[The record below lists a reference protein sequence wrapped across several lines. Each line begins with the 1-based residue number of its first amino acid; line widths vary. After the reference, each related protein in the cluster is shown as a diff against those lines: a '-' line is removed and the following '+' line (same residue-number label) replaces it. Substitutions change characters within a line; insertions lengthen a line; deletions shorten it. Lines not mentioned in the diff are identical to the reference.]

1 MSMKPSSLT
10 VSRGLCVEN
19 LIELLTINLYLPLL
33 QVSYQSRFSIFVHE
47 RDHRLFGPLHL
58 QNPLHAEQ
66 RSTFVQFSLSPQGT
80 IAELQMDPFGDRINA
95 RR

>member
-1 MSMKPSSLT
+1 LRLQYGGGEIAGLT
-10 VSRGLCVEN
+10 HWHHDTFWARW
-19 LIELLTINLYLPLL
+19 
-33 QVSYQSRFSIFVHE
+33 
-47 RDHRLFGPLHL
+47 